1 MLGKRAGKNHRHA
14 TLTRPNTLHLAGERH
29 GSEFHVVQEVV
40 LRARLGAGTVDHKV
54 ASCLTAQNRSLA
66 RELRTGHVDDRASA
80 QFKGADDLGVL
91 AWLILPEQ
99 HCMTKT
105 KLTLDPI
112 LDFMRIYVH
121 GPTS

>member
-1 MLGKRAGKNHRHA
+1 MLGKRADKDHRHA
-14 TLTRPNTLHLAGERH
+14 ALTRPNTLHLAGKRRS
-29 GSEFHVVQEVV
+29 SEFHVVQEVI
-40 LRARLGAGTVDHKV
+40 LRARLGAGTVDHEV
-54 ASCLTAQNRSLA
+54 ASSLTTQNRSLT
-66 RELRTGHVDDRASA
+66 RELRTGHVDDRALT